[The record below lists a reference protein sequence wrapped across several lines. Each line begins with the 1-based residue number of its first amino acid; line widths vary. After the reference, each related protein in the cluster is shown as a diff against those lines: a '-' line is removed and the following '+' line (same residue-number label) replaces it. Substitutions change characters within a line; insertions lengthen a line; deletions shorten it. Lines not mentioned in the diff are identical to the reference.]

1 MMISIP
7 VFNGGPVVSEVIDA
21 VREFGLVVLDTTRPD
36 AADIFAKVKSGFGLD
51 SGQEHDEVLV
61 HLAAQV
67 DDEDGRS
74 WIDYIFYSPTFDG
87 NPLRVKALVARAHA
101 QFVAARWPDS
111 FIARVHKSV

>member
-7 VFNGGPVVSEVIDA
+7 VFNGEPVVSEVIDA

-36 AADIFAKVKSGFGLD
+36 AANIFGKVQSGFGLD
-51 SGQEHDEVLV
+51 LDREHDEVLL

-74 WIDYIFYSPTFDG
+74 WIDYIVYSPAFDG
-87 NPLRVKALVARAHA
+87 NPLRVKTLVAQAQS